1 MVYDGRLTRLNPRII
16 FDTNTVVL
24 LVSAVYKCCRSHEIA
39 ACHPHVLKILNARTE
54 IPFFLTHKNG
64 FTLPL
69 INLVEELADN
79 GLSFEQIESTILR
92 QYKSTYDRLAASFW
106 RDLALSMSQ
115 GVVNEQLDSFF
126 PSFSTQRFPNP
137 SVVLLKDVFLKR
149 FFQNEELYKN
159 AMRSLKANWITC
171 DHTFKSVCNIGYARS
186 EDGKWI
192 NQYNSVFCVLNEKG
206 EVISWQFTASE
217 GFEEVK
223 ELFVELKNGLQP
235 DGVNIICIDNCCKWN
250 QLLKAI
256 FPATNV
262 KQDLF
267 HAVQRFCKTL
277 KKKKIHII
285 ENCLNFPSS

>member
-1 MVYDGRLTRLNPRII
+1 M
-16 FDTNTVVL
+16 
-24 LVSAVYKCCRSHEIA
+24 
-39 ACHPHVLKILNARTE
+39 
-54 IPFFLTHKNG
+54 
-64 FTLPL
+64 
-69 INLVEELADN
+69 
-79 GLSFEQIESTILR
+79 
-92 QYKSTYDRLAASFW
+92 
-106 RDLALSMSQ
+106 
-115 GVVNEQLDSFF
+115 
-126 PSFSTQRFPNP
+126 
-137 SVVLLKDVFLKR
+137 KDVFLKR
-149 FFQNEELYKN
+149 FFQNEDIYID

-192 NQYNSVFCVLNEKG
+192 SQYNSVFCVLNEKG
-206 EVISWQFTASE
+206 EVINWQFTASE

-235 DGVNIICIDNCCKWN
+235 DGVPIICIDNCCKWN

-277 KKKKIHII
+277 KKRDSFHRELSQDYGKIFRDPHDTGDKREMDTPNEKILIDNLENFLKKWKNRKCNGDKILNNERLKEINKIREHITKG
-285 ENCLNFPSS
+285 CLSNIPPHCSTSLNERLHKDVKKVLCVNRIGAQLAYAKFTRYFFRHNQQKGGKDTVDSIKYKNLKDI